1 MNEKFNGKY
10 RIASARLQNWDYG
23 SDGAYFAT
31 ICCKDRNHF
40 FGECEDGKM
49 KLSTEGAIVQ
59 GFWYEIPKHFP
70 FVVLGEFIVMPNHI
84 HGILILDKERYEM
97 NMKQNDESNGESVE
111 TRQCLCLVSTT
122 NTTKTLDETTTNN
135 SPDMNKT
142 FGQNRFQNQGKD
154 TVSSIIGSYKSV
166 CSKHIRKTFPSI
178 EFGWQAR
185 FWDNI
190 IRDGQSF
197 ENISQYIINNPKTW
211 EDDKFFN
218 SDETDDNEE
227 L

>member
-1 MNEKFNGKY
+1 MEERCQGKY
-10 RIASARLQNWDYG
+10 RIPSARLQNWDYG
-23 SDGAYFAT
+23 SDGAYFIT
-31 ICCKDRNHF
+31 ICCKNRIHF

-70 FVVLGEFIVMPNHI
+70 FVILGEFIVMPNHI
-84 HGILILDKERYEM
+84 HGILILDKERY
-97 NMKQNDESNGESVE
+97 NANVKNDDDVE
-111 TRQCLCLVSTT
+111 TRQCLVSTNT
-122 NTTKTLDETTTNN
+122 NDKTA
-135 SPDMNKT
+135 
-142 FGQNRFQNQGKD
+142 GQNRFQNQGKD
-154 TVSSIIGSYKSV
+154 TVSSIVGSFKSV
-166 CSKHIRKTFPSI
+166 CTKHIRKAFPI
-178 EFGWQAR
+178 LEFGWQER

-218 SDETDDNEE
+218 NDVES
-227 L
+227 

>member
-10 RIASARLQNWDYG
+10 RIPSARLQNWDYS
-23 SDGAYFAT
+23 SDAAYFIT
-31 ICCKDRNHF
+31 ICCKNRNHF

-49 KLSTEGAIVQ
+49 KLSTPGAIIQ
-59 GFWYEIPKHFP
+59 GFWYEISKHFP
-70 FVVLGEFIVMPNHI
+70 FVTLGEFIVMPNHI
-84 HGILILDKERYEM
+84 HGVLILNKERY
-97 NMKQNDESNGESVE
+97 NAHLDVE
-111 TRQCLCLVSTT
+111 TRQCLVST
-122 NTTKTLDETTTNN
+122 NTKITDTTPPNVDKTI
-135 SPDMNKT
+135 
-142 FGQNRFQNQGKD
+142 GQNRFQNQGKD

-166 CSKHIRKTFPSI
+166 CSKHIRIAFPTL